1 MQIRKVI
8 IVFKTHFDIGFTQLS
23 RDILDYYAGDML
35 DRVAETCD
43 ATKDMGDLRY
53 VWTMPSWPLKEMR
66 ARCDGR
72 RAALVDDLIELTG
85 IPTRRVLSALTMLEL
100 DKLVRQHSGK
110 RYTRAVTLL
119 E

>member
-1 MQIRKVI
+1 M
-8 IVFKTHFDIGFTQLS
+8 
-23 RDILDYYAGDML
+23 
-35 DRVAETCD
+35 
-43 ATKDMGDLRY
+43 
-53 VWTMPSWPLKEMR
+53 
-66 ARCDGR
+66 
-72 RAALVDDLIELTG
+72 DDLIELTG